1 MPTLLAISEMGGYP
15 TYIPL
20 YRAMGFTV
28 EVVNSMRKARSA
40 LKKQAPDVIVA
51 EYNFQSQFRDRTSNL
66 ETLMAALQKHGGA
79 KVIAFYEKETRHK
92 LDQLTE
98 RFPLH
103 ATLTYPVQ
111 ESELR
116 SALAPLADAP

>member
-1 MPTLLAISEMGGYP
+1 MPSLLAIIEMGGYP
-15 TYIPL
+15 NFIPL
-20 YRAMGFTV
+20 YKSMGFSV

-66 ETLMAALQKHGGA
+66 ETLMAVLQKHGGA
-79 KVIAFYEKETRHK
+79 KVIAFYEKETQHK

-111 ESELR
+111 EGELR
-116 SALAPLADAP
+116 SALAPLVSAS